1 MPGMNR
7 TGPEGLGP
15 KTGRGMGFCG
25 GGCGVAPG
33 YDRGSGRGLGRG
45 MRNGYGPAQGAGFG
59 RGFGPGRGQSMGPG
73 RGLGW
78 FSAGYSGAGYSGAGY
93 SGAGDRAQEATTA
106 GEIKGALENRAAFLR
121 AELARTEAMLGA
133 VPANQST
140 QNSRDTTGDEGK

>member
-15 KTGRGMGFCG
+15 MTGRGMGFCG

-33 YDRGSGRGLGRG
+33 YGRGLGRG
-45 MRNGYGPAQGAGFG
+45 MRNGYGPAEGAGNGRG
-59 RGFGPGRGQSMGPG
+59 RGFGPGMGRSTGPG

-93 SGAGDRAQEATTA
+93 SEPVADTATD
-106 GEIKGALENRAAFLR
+106 IKNALENRAGFLR

-133 VPANQST
+133 APGNQST
-140 QNSRDTTGDEGK
+140 QKSDDSNGDEGK